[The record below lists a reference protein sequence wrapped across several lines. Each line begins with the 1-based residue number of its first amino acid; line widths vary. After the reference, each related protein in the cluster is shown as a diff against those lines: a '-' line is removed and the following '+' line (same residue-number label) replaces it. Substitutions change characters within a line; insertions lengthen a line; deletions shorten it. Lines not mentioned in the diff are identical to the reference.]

1 MKIFNGFWANDF
13 QLGLFACSQ
22 PAGIYQAF
30 AQTIKYGHLLNTIN
44 NWSTAN
50 VFICRSSI
58 NRPNSMYLLKKSFLT
73 IFVVCILHVQEK

>member
-30 AQTIKYGHLLNTIN
+30 AQTIKYGHLPKTIN
-44 NWSTAN
+44 FFTTEQ
-50 VFICRSSI
+50 
-58 NRPNSMYLLKKSFLT
+58 LT
-73 IFVVCILHVQEK
+73 IFGKCA